1 MKVLLTGGSGRLGTE
16 LKKHLDCIAPS
27 SKEFNITR
35 EDSVEYYLDGFRG
48 SIQTVIHCAAYT
60 DVPGA
65 EKNNKDAVLRN
76 IIGTRNISDWLGYYR
91 IVYIS
96 SDYVY
101 PGIKGDYKETDQTA
115 PFNFYGFTKLA
126 GESFMRPEKDLII
139 RTSFKPNIPWPY
151 PKAFADLYTC
161 ADYIDIIAKDIASL
175 AASDMTGIINV
186 GTQKKSI
193 YELAHSRN
201 PQVGKMSRGEIVN
214 VNMPLD
220 ISMNL
225 DRLNNF
231 KKLKMEE

>member
-1 MKVLLTGGSGRLGTE
+1 MSFLLTGGSGRLGTE
-16 LKKHLDCIAPS
+16 LKKLLDCIAPN

-35 EDSVEYYLDGFRG
+35 EDSIDYYLDGFRG
-48 SIQTVIHCAAYT
+48 NIQSIIHCAAFT

-65 EKNNKDAVLRN
+65 EKNNKDAVLTN
-76 IIGTRNISDWLGYYR
+76 IIGTRNISERLGYYR

-101 PGIKGDYKETDQTA
+101 PGTKGDYKETDQTA

-126 GESFMRPEKDLII
+126 GESFMRPDKDLII
-139 RTSFKPNIPWPY
+139 RTSFKPNTAWPY
-151 PKAFADLYTC
+151 QKAFTDLYTC
-161 ADYIDIIAKDIASL
+161 ADYVDVIAKDIALL
-175 AASDMTGIINV
+175 ANSNMTGIVNV
-186 GTQKKSI
+186 GTKKKSI

-201 PQVGKMSRGEIVN
+201 PQVGKMSRSEIVN

-225 DRLNNF
+225 DRLDSF
-231 KKLKMEE
+231 KKLKTEE